1 MRGQYNSRFVRIPM
15 VTGRSED
22 SAVYFRANAEPN
34 LYHCGMMK
42 AISSILASVLLVYAV
57 VWVNAQSRSGNVDRA
72 FSEATRLHESGEIEA
87 AIKAYQAILAS
98 HPERADVRSNLGA
111 AFARLGRYQEAVEQ
125 YQRALLIDRRN
136 HTIRFNLALAH
147 YKAAQYDEAATELVR
162 LATEQ
167 PDNLNAILLL
177 ADCRLRLG
185 EDKKVI
191 ELLSPLESKHGDN
204 RAFAYLLGSALVS
217 DKQLEK
223 GQALIDRV
231 FRAEDSAEA
240 HALLGAAHLM
250 TEDNQSALKEFER
263 AIQLNPKLPTLRA
276 WYGRA
281 LLRQGDV
288 ENARK
293 AFEGELEINP
303 ADFESNLYLGVLLR
317 KDGQFDEALAHLR
330 RASQARPKDAGV
342 RYLIGSVFMTTGKIT
357 EAQQM
362 LEVVVKE
369 VPDFVEAH
377 VLLARA
383 YYRLNRK
390 EDGDRHQ
397 AIVQKLNAERQAKQ
411 PGAQDGAQY
420 RGDKLPQVETSIK
433 KQEKP

>member
-1 MRGQYNSRFVRIPM
+1 
-15 VTGRSED
+15 
-22 SAVYFRANAEPN
+22 
-34 LYHCGMMK
+34 MK
-42 AISSILASVLLVYAV
+42 AVNSILASVLLISAF
-57 VWVNAQSRSGNVDRA
+57 VWASAQSRSGDVDRA
-72 FSEATRLHESGEIEA
+72 FAEATRLHESGDLEA

-98 HPERADVRSNLGA
+98 RPERADVRSNLGA

-125 YQRALLIDRRN
+125 YQRALLVDRRN

-147 YKAAQYDEAATELVR
+147 YKAAQYDEAAVELAQ
-162 LATEQ
+162 LAAEQ
-167 PDNLNAILLL
+167 PENLNAVLLL

-185 EDKKVI
+185 ENKKVI
-191 ELLSPLESKHGDN
+191 ELLSPLESKHGAD
-204 RAFAYLLGSALVS
+204 RVFAYLLGSALVS

-223 GQALIDRV
+223 GQALIDRIL
-231 FRAEDSAEA
+231 RTEGSAEA

-250 TEDNQSALKEFER
+250 TEDVRSALKEFER

-276 WYGRA
+276 WYGRTW
-281 LLRQGDV
+281 LRQGEI

-317 KDGQFDEALAHLR
+317 KDGKLDEALAHLR

-342 RYLIGSVFMTTGKIT
+342 RYLIGSVFMANGKIA
-357 EAQQM
+357 EAQQL
-362 LEVVVKE
+362 LEAVVKE
-369 VPDFVEAH
+369 APDFVEAH

-383 YYRLNRK
+383 YYRLKRK
-390 EDGDRHQ
+390 EDGDRYQ
-397 AIVQKLNAERQAKQ
+397 AIIQKLNAERQAKQ
-411 PGAQDGAQY
+411 PGAQEGGPY
-420 RGDKLPQVETSIK
+420 RGDKLPDVEATLK

>member
-1 MRGQYNSRFVRIPM
+1 MAGRKM
-15 VTGRSED
+15 VIKPRLVFIFLPDIFLLSGFALRVS
-22 SAVYFRANAEPN
+22 S
-34 LYHCGMMK
+34 CSMK
-42 AISSILASVLLVYAV
+42 AVNSILASVLLISAAV
-57 VWVNAQSRSGNVDRA
+57 WAGAQSRSGDVDRA
-72 FSEATRLHESGEIEA
+72 FAEATRLHESGEIEA

-98 HPERADVRSNLGA
+98 RPERADVRSNLGA

-125 YQRALLIDRRN
+125 YQRALFVDRRN

-147 YKAAQYDEAATELVR
+147 YKAAQYDEAATELAS
-162 LATEQ
+162 LAAEQ
-167 PDNLNAILLL
+167 PENLNAILLL

-185 EDKKVI
+185 ENKKVI
-191 ELLSPLESKHGDN
+191 ELLSPLESKHGDH
-204 RAFAYLLGSALVS
+204 RVFAYLLGSALVS

-250 TEDNQSALKEFER
+250 TEDSQSALKEFER

-276 WYGRA
+276 WYGRTW
-281 LLRQGDV
+281 LRLGEI

-317 KDGQFDEALAHLR
+317 KDGKLDEALAHLR

-342 RYLIGSVFMTTGKIT
+342 RYLIGSVFMATGKIA
-357 EAQQM
+357 EAQQL
-362 LEVVVKE
+362 LEAVVKE

-397 AIVQKLNAERQAKQ
+397 AIIQKLNAERQAKQ
-411 PGAQDGAQY
+411 PGAQEAGTY
-420 RGDKLPQVETSIK
+420 RGDKLIDIEVK

>member
-1 MRGQYNSRFVRIPM
+1 
-15 VTGRSED
+15 
-22 SAVYFRANAEPN
+22 
-34 LYHCGMMK
+34 MK
-42 AISSILASVLLVYAV
+42 AVNSILASVLLISAF
-57 VWVNAQSRSGNVDRA
+57 VWAGAQSRSGAPSGDVDRA
-72 FSEATRLHESGEIEA
+72 FAEATRLHESGEIEA
-87 AIKAYQAILAS
+87 AVKAYQAILAS
-98 HPERADVRSNLGA
+98 RPERADVRSNLGA

-125 YQRALLIDRRN
+125 YQRALLVDRRN

-147 YKAAQYDEAATELVR
+147 YKAAQYDEAATELAR
-162 LATEQ
+162 LAAEQ

-185 EDKKVI
+185 ENGKVI

-204 RAFAYLLGSALVS
+204 RAFAYLLGSALVR

-250 TEDNQSALKEFER
+250 TEDSQSALKEFER
-263 AIQLNPKLPTLRA
+263 AIRLNPKLPTLRA
-276 WYGRA
+276 WYGRTW
-281 LLRQGDV
+281 LRLGEI

-317 KDGQFDEALAHLR
+317 KDGQLDEALAHLR
-330 RASQARPKDAGV
+330 RASQARPKDSGV
-342 RYLIGSVFMTTGKIT
+342 RYLIGSVFMATGKIA
-357 EAQQM
+357 EAQHL
-362 LEVVVKE
+362 LEAVVKE
-369 VPDFVEAH
+369 APDFVEAH

-397 AIVQKLNAERQAKQ
+397 AIIQKLNAERQAKQ
-411 PGAQDGAQY
+411 PGAQEAGPY
-420 RGDKLPQVETSIK
+420 RGDKLIDVEAAVK

>member
-1 MRGQYNSRFVRIPM
+1 
-15 VTGRSED
+15 
-22 SAVYFRANAEPN
+22 
-34 LYHCGMMK
+34 MK
-42 AISSILASVLLVYAV
+42 AVNSILASVLLIAAV
-57 VWVNAQSRSGNVDRA
+57 AAWAGAQSRSRDPSGDVDRDFA
-72 FSEATRLHESGEIEA
+72 EATRLHESGQIEA

-98 HPERADVRSNLGA
+98 RPERADVRSNLGA

-125 YQRALLIDRRN
+125 YQRALLVDRRN

-162 LATEQ
+162 LTAEQ
-167 PDNLNAILLL
+167 PENLNALLLL

-185 EDKKVI
+185 ENKKVI
-191 ELLSPLESKHGDN
+191 ELLSPLESKNGDN
-204 RAFAYLLGSALVS
+204 RVFAYLLGSALIS

-250 TEDNQSALKEFER
+250 TEDSQTALKEFER

-281 LLRQGDV
+281 WLRQG
-288 ENARK
+288 EIKNARK

-317 KDGQFDEALAHLR
+317 KDGQLDDALERLR

-342 RYLIGSVFMTTGKIT
+342 RYLIGSVFMATGKIA
-357 EAQQM
+357 EARQL
-362 LEVVVKE
+362 LEAVVKE

-397 AIVQKLNAERQAKQ
+397 AIIQKLNAERQAKQ
-411 PGAQDGAQY
+411 PGAQESGLY
-420 RGDKLPQVETSIK
+420 RGDKLIDVEATLK